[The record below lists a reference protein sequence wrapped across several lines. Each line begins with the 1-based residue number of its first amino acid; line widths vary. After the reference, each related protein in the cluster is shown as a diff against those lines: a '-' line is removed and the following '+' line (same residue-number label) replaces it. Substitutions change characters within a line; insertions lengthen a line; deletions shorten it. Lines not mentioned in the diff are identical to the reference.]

1 MKRSLIWFAILVS
14 PILAWCAFTDSGRAS
29 WHSLISPA
37 MRTTGS
43 AVINVESSPKD
54 DDRSMPGQVVL
65 IPAQPAPTEPSL
77 RVQMSGNRES
87 ARDKWALGLVIIDL
101 QGRRSGIDTLKES
114 VYQEIPN
121 SRAERIANRGNNGNG
136 SEAIVVTIQPAVS
149 TAYSLEIAGKQ
160 AGEFRLAVGGVS
172 PALKSITEI
181 VNGRVPA
188 DTSVHYQVDL
198 TKIRSLPFPGN
209 RNMTARVADPAEAFV
224 SQPEERVRRSSDPAV
239 LAAAAAVTK
248 DPCGYFRQAL
258 KAVPHEKL
266 TRIDGDIH
274 SLWDGKK
281 VSGCEVMFVT
291 NDALRS
297 GRDVPDF
304 TATEGTKLYRLG
316 WRTNNSLAAD
326 GPGSG
331 IFGIEN
337 ESVLCLVSHDQPAEL
352 DEKTG
357 KITQSETLTLTIQCR
372 QK

>member
-14 PILAWCAFTDSGRAS
+14 PTLAWFAFTDSGRAS
-29 WHSLISPA
+29 WRSLISPD

-43 AVINVESSPKD
+43 AVINVESSPKI
-54 DDRSMPGQVVL
+54 DDRSMPRQVVL

-77 RVQMSGNRES
+77 RVHMSGNRES
-87 ARDKWALGLVIIDL
+87 TRDKWALGLVIIDP
-101 QGRRSGIDTLKES
+101 QGRRSGIDTLKQS

-121 SRAERIANRGNNGNG
+121 SRAERVAGGGNNGNG
-136 SEAIVVTIQPAVS
+136 SEAIVVTIKPAAS

-160 AGEFRLAVGGVS
+160 AGEFRLTVGGVS

-188 DTSVHYQVDL
+188 DMSVLYQVDL
-198 TKIRSLPFPGN
+198 TKIRSLPFPSN
-209 RNMTARVADPAEAFV
+209 RNMVAGVVDQAEAFV
-224 SQPEERVRRSSDPAV
+224 SPPEERVRRSSDPAV

-248 DPCGYFRQAL
+248 DPCGYFFRAL
-258 KAVPHEKL
+258 KTVPHEKL
-266 TRIDGDIH
+266 TRNDGGLK

-291 NDALRS
+291 NDTLRS
-297 GRDVPDF
+297 GRDTPDF
-304 TATEGTKLYRLG
+304 FATEGTELYRLG
-316 WRTNNSLAAD
+316 WRMNNSLAAD

-337 ESVLCLVSHDQPAEL
+337 ESVLCLVSHDQPAYL
-352 DEKTG
+352 DEKIG
-357 KITQSETLTLTIQCR
+357 KIIQSEALTITVQCR
-372 QK
+372 RK

>member
-1 MKRSLIWFAILVS
+1 MKRTLIWLAILVA
-14 PILAWCAFTDSGRAS
+14 PTLVWFTFTDSGRAS
-29 WHSLISPA
+29 WRSLVSPDA
-37 MRTTGS
+37 RTANS
-43 AVINVESSPKD
+43 AVINVEPSPKN
-54 DDRSMPGQVVL
+54 DDRSTPRQIVF
-65 IPAQPAPTEPSL
+65 IPAQPAPTEQSL
-77 RVQMSGNRES
+77 RVQLSGDRT
-87 ARDKWALGLVIIDL
+87 LGLIVIDS
-101 QGRRSGIDTLKES
+101 QGRRSGIDTLKEG
-114 VYQEIPN
+114 VYQEIPD
-121 SRAERIANRGNNGNG
+121 SRAERIANRGNDGNG
-136 SEAIVVTIQPAVS
+136 SEAIVVAIKPAVS
-149 TAYSLEIAGKQ
+149 TTYSLEIAGKQ

-297 GRDVPDF
+297 GRDMPDF
-304 TATEGTKLYRLG
+304 FATESTELYRLG
-316 WRTNNSLAAD
+316 WRMNNSLAAD

-337 ESVLCLVSHDQPAEL
+337 DSVLCLVSHNQPAAL

-357 KITQSETLTLTIQCR
+357 KIIQSETLTLTIQCR

>member
-1 MKRSLIWFAILVS
+1 MKRTLIWLAILVA
-14 PILAWCAFTDSGRAS
+14 PTLVWLTFTDSGRAS
-29 WHSLISPA
+29 WRSLVSPDA
-37 MRTTGS
+37 RTANST
-43 AVINVESSPKD
+43 VINVEPSPKN
-54 DDRSMPGQVVL
+54 DDRSTPRQIVF
-65 IPAQPAPTEPSL
+65 IPAQPAPAEPSL
-77 RVQMSGNRES
+77 RVQLSGDRT
-87 ARDKWALGLVIIDL
+87 LGLIVIDS

-114 VYQEIPN
+114 VYQEIPD
-121 SRAERIANRGNNGNG
+121 SRAERIANRGNDGNG
-136 SEAIVVTIQPAVS
+136 SEAIVVAIKPAVS

-209 RNMTARVADPAEAFV
+209 RNMTAGVVDPAEAFV

-248 DPCGYFRQAL
+248 DSCGYFFRAL
-258 KAVPHEKL
+258 KTVPHEKL
-266 TRIDGDIH
+266 TRNDGDLE
-274 SLWDGKK
+274 SLWDGKR

-297 GRDVPDF
+297 GRDMPDF
-304 TATEGTKLYRLG
+304 FSTESTELYRLG
-316 WRTNNSLAAD
+316 WRMNNSLAAD

-337 ESVLCLVSHDQPAEL
+337 ESVLCLVSHDQPAYL
-352 DEKTG
+352 DEKTE
-357 KITQSETLTLTIQCR
+357 KIIQSETLTLTIQCR